1 MELHHLQ
8 GWQSSLPRQKERFCS
23 CETHQEQTV
32 RNQRLQM
39 RNSQGIT
46 NYMQFSKIYS
56 ANGKPIFPRNGM
68 TIPVGSLVLT
78 IKNEFVT
85 LDKDHKYLK
94 KIEWNNM
101 CQSKEI
107 EETLIP
113 VIM

>member
-1 MELHHLQ
+1 
-8 GWQSSLPRQKERFCS
+8 
-23 CETHQEQTV
+23 
-32 RNQRLQM
+32 M

-46 NYMQFSKIYS
+46 NHMRFSKIYS

-94 KIEWNNM
+94 KVEWNNM